1 MKLFSI
7 YPNPIQDYFTVK
19 FADFAKGDFT
29 LMICSALG
37 KPERVLNVNIKG
49 NELEQKV
56 EVADLPSGVHFLL
69 LDDRFGTYVQKM
81 VKF

>member
-1 MKLFSI
+1 MSLFNI
-7 YPNPIQDYFTVK
+7 YPNPVQDYLTVK

-37 KPERVLNVNIKG
+37 KPERIWNMNING
-49 NELEQKV
+49 SELEQKV
-56 EVADLPSGVHFLL
+56 EVADLPAGIHFLL
-69 LDDRFGTYVQKM
+69 LDDRFGTYVHKL